1 MDIII
6 IMALIGFVVFFF
18 KRFVN
23 VIYLIPAID
32 IFLRIITVIKTTIAD
47 AETYAFLNKWFP
59 ANIPSVIDKYTG
71 GVVYNILFFV
81 YIIIYVI
88 FEYYLIRQIFSKK

>member
-32 IFLRIITVIKTTIAD
+32 ILLRIIDVIKTSISDPETIA
-47 AETYAFLNKWFP
+47 FLTKWFP
-59 ANIPSVIDKYTG
+59 DSIPAILDKYTG
-71 GVVYNILFFV
+71 G
-81 YIIIYVI
+81 IIYDVLFIIYIVIYII